1 MKTIRYTLDVGART
15 PFRAYHMSDN
25 HICLADGRDDERKK
39 ELAERREAS
48 FAARGKKSTT
58 ETTGELLDK
67 VRKESALLLHTGDL
81 IDFVSRANLDH
92 AKRCFEGID
101 VLMCAGNHE
110 FSLYVGEAWEDEAY
124 KAQSLADVT
133 AALPDGILFGTREI
147 NGVRFITLDNSYYY
161 ILPELY
167 EKTEAALA
175 DGKPCVLLVHTPLYS
190 KDTYGKVMRGKS
202 ADEPPY
208 LCGCPEELLAGLSEH
223 RRRQQH
229 ADETTLRFIRLC
241 SESENLKA
249 VLTGHIH
256 EPCFSHLDGGI
267 PQIAADGAYNGVM
280 NEYLFI

>member
-1 MKTIRYTLDVGART
+1 MKINRYTLDVGAAV

-25 HICLADGRDDERKK
+25 HICLADGRDDECKN
-39 ELAERREAS
+39 ELAKRRESS
-48 FAARGKKSTT
+48 FAGRGGRSTT
-58 ETTGELLDK
+58 ETAAELIGK
-67 VRKESALLLHTGDL
+67 ARTENTLLLHTGDL
-81 IDFVSRANLDH
+81 IDFVSRANLEY
-92 AKRCFEGID
+92 AAGCFDGCD
-101 VLMCAGNHE
+101 TLMCAGNHE

-124 KAQSLADVT
+124 KAQSLADVK
-133 AALPDGILFGTREI
+133 AALPEGIRFGTREI

-167 EKTEAALA
+167 KKTEAALA
-175 DGKPCVLLVHTPLYS
+175 DGRPCVLLVHTPLYS